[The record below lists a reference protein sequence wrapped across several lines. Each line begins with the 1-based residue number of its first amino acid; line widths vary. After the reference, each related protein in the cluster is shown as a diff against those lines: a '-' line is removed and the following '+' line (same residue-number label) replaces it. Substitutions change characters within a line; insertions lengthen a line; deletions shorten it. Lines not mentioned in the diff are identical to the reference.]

1 MRTITAKLD
10 GPTEIPVGK
19 DPADNTQ
26 YRMDWKP
33 ILTALG
39 ETIQSSVWTVESGLA
54 AGISTISPPG
64 TPTMAEIWLS
74 GGSAGQAYEVGNTIT
89 TNTGRVLRRSMVVRV
104 VGR

>member
-1 MRTITAKLD
+1 MQTITAKLD
-10 GPTEIPVGK
+10 GPTEIPAGK

-26 YRMDWKP
+26 YRMDWTP

-39 ETIQSSVWTVESGLA
+39 ETIQSSVWTVESGLT
-54 AGISTISPPG
+54 AGISTTSPFG
-64 TPTMAEIWLS
+64 APTTAEIWLR
-74 GGSAGQAYEVGNTIT
+74 GGTVDQSYEVGNTIT